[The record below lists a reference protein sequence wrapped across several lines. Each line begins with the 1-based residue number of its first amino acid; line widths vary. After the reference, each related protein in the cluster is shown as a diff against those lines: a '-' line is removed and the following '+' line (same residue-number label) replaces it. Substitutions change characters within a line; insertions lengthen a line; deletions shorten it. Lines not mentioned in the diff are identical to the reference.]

1 MKNFLIKIRY
11 CGYSADF
18 NVTCEDSAVGIE
30 KAILDKLGKNEVK
43 FEKNGFTSKIVNGW
57 PMRRL
62 QVTQDLYIQKKS
74 LELEWQQEHLKEGK
88 YNINMS
94 YIDKKIQEVVKEIIA
109 KEFEQATI
117 QTKIEDAKSEVS
129 IAT

>member
-1 MKNFLIKIRY
+1 M
-11 CGYSADF
+11 
-18 NVTCEDSAVGIE
+18 TE
-30 KAILDKLGKNEVK
+30 
-43 FEKNGFTSKIVNGW
+43 
-57 PMRRL
+57 
-62 QVTQDLYIQKKS
+62 DLYNTKRS

-109 KEFEQATI
+109 QEFEEATRI
-117 QTKIEDAKSEVS
+117 KQIKDAKPEVS